1 MTQPR
6 GRLPIGTATPPVA
19 PFGVARAD
27 RYQPHR
33 AARDRG
39 DDVSSAPA
47 SGRFGRRRRSTL
59 QRLERPRR
67 VHRLLAVATD
77 YVVEKL
83 VDAVRSLALSAAPV
97 QQRLGNAWIGALVH
111 LRPDDFDDPRERALF
126 TSIRD
131 AVTAWG
137 DIETATDSMSD
148 GQALAA
154 AGDLVELL
162 GTICLTL
169 AVEREHPAKTE

>member
-1 MTQPR
+1 M
-6 GRLPIGTATPPVA
+6 
-19 PFGVARAD
+19 
-27 RYQPHR
+27 
-33 AARDRG
+33 
-39 DDVSSAPA
+39 
-47 SGRFGRRRRSTL
+47 
-59 QRLERPRR
+59 
-67 VHRLLAVATD
+67 HRLLAVATD

-83 VDAVRSLALSAAPV
+83 VVAVRSLAVSAGPI

-111 LRPDDFDDPRERALF
+111 LRPDDFDDPTERALF

-131 AVTAWG
+131 AVTARG
-137 DIETATDSMSD
+137 DIEATTDSMSD

-169 AVEREHPAKTE
+169 AVEREPPAKTE

>member
-1 MTQPR
+1 M
-6 GRLPIGTATPPVA
+6 AT
-19 PFGVARAD
+19 G
-27 RYQPHR
+27 
-33 AARDRG
+33 
-39 DDVSSAPA
+39 
-47 SGRFGRRRRSTL
+47 
-59 QRLERPRR
+59 
-67 VHRLLAVATD
+67 

-83 VDAVRSLALSAAPV
+83 VVAVRSLAVSAGPI

-131 AVTAWG
+131 AVTAGG
-137 DIETATDSMSD
+137 DIEATTDSMSD

-162 GTICLTL
+162 GTICLAL
-169 AVEREHPAKTE
+169 AVEREPRAKTE